1 VLLETLTS
9 TRTDVAGTDSSII
22 SKTPVLADAK
32 TKAEATRS
40 ALLTASILPTL
51 LRLAVPTLLV
61 LVAQTAVN
69 IAEAYYVGILGTD
82 ALAGAALVFPI
93 YMLMV
98 MMSNAGFG
106 SGVASSVARAI
117 GSGRSADD
125 VLFHAMVLAILIGA
139 LFTLGSITGGASL
152 YRMLGA
158 RGDALTAAV
167 NYSDYLFAGAIPV
180 WIVNLQAAALRGSG
194 NVRVPA
200 MVTLIGAIVTIPL
213 SPLLIFGLGPIPG
226 LGIGGA
232 GLALGLYYTT
242 AMVFLLHYM
251 RAGRGGLTF
260 RVLPLSARLFADILK
275 VGLPTALNA
284 AVTNLSVIFVTGAV
298 GTLGTTAIAGY
309 GLAARLDYIMGPLL
323 FGVGTATLTMVGIN
337 VGAGQITRA
346 RRIAW
351 TSGIVGLLLAGATGL
366 LISVFPAIWLRFFS
380 GDATVVYDGATYLHI
395 VAPAYGALGFGYVA
409 QFAAQGAG
417 RAMWPLVASG
427 VRILIAAGGAWLAIG
442 PLGLGMTGLAGMV
455 AASLVAYAAVCAL
468 VLGSSALW
476 RKEGR

>member
-1 VLLETLTS
+1 VSLETLTS
-9 TRTDVAGTDSSII
+9 TRTDVAGSDSSLI
-22 SKTPVLADAK
+22 SKAPVLADAK

-117 GSGRSADD
+117 GAGRSADD

>member
-1 VLLETLTS
+1 MSLETLTS
-9 TRTDVAGTDSSII
+9 TRADVAGSDSSPI
-22 SKTPVLADAK
+22 SKAPVLADAK

-106 SGVASSVARAI
+106 SGVASSVARAV
-117 GSGRSADD
+117 GAGRSADA

-242 AMVFLLHYM
+242 AMAFLLQYM

-260 RVLPLSARLFADILK
+260 RVVPLSVRLFADILK

-284 AVTNLSVIFVTGAV
+284 AVTNLSAIFVTGAV
-298 GTLGTTAIAGY
+298 GTMGTTAIAGY

-351 TSGIVGLLLAGATGL
+351 TSGIVGLLLAGAIGL

-427 VRILIAAGGAWLAIG
+427 ARILIAAGGAWLAVG

>member
-1 VLLETLTS
+1 
-9 TRTDVAGTDSSII
+9 
-22 SKTPVLADAK
+22 
-32 TKAEATRS
+32 
-40 ALLTASILPTL
+40 
-51 LRLAVPTLLV
+51 VPTLLV

-117 GSGRSADD
+117 GAGRSADD

-427 VRILIAAGGAWLAIG
+427 VRILIAAGGAWLAVG